1 MDAYNKLDFS
11 TKYVKILIL
20 LHTLLL
26 IMLLEFSVT
35 NFCSIKEKQTL
46 SLLKTTKNK
55 LKNNFTTITLSTGK
69 TLDVLNSAVIY
80 GANASGKSN
89 LVLALGAMLVII
101 EDSFSYQPNK
111 GVKNIEPFLLSKK
124 SANQPTE
131 FELDLIN
138 DGIRYVYGFSAT
150 QEKII
155 DEWLYQ
161 YPKGSPQNLI
171 DRQSTNQWGTMTA
184 LKGKKKAWQE
194 STKDNS
200 LFLSTAT
207 QLNSESLSIIFSAID
222 KVKHVSGELLGGFG
236 YTCHQANKSK
246 ENTQEILDFMKAA
259 DVDIE
264 NFSVLEEKVDEE
276 KIPDEVKKI
285 LKKDGEDLSKLRS
298 VKVETQHVSDDGSV
312 VSFDFE
318 DQESDGTQKLFRLAG
333 PWLNVLKNGYCLVMD
348 ELHNSLHPKL
358 VAYLVSM
365 FHNPEINKCGAQLIF
380 VTHET
385 SLLNQDTFR
394 QDQVWFC
401 EKENNATEIF
411 SLADFK
417 VRKGVDNLE
426 SAYLSGR
433 YGAVPYLK

>member
-1 MDAYNKLDFS
+1 
-11 TKYVKILIL
+11 
-20 LHTLLL
+20 
-26 IMLLEFSVT
+26 MLLEFSVT

-46 SLLKTTKNK
+46 SLLKTKKNE
-55 LKNNFTTITLSTGK
+55 LENNFITITLSTGK

-89 LVLALGAMLVII
+89 LVLALRVMLHII
-101 EDSFSYQPNK
+101 KKSFSYQLNK

-184 LKGKKKAWQE
+184 LKGKKKTWQE

-200 LFLSTAT
+200 LFLSTAA
-207 QLNSESLSIIFSAID
+207 QLNSESLSIFLSAID
-222 KVKHVSGELLGGFG
+222 KVKNVSGELLKGFR

-246 ENTQEILDFMKAA
+246 ENAQEILDFMKIA
-259 DVDIE
+259 DVGIE
-264 NFSVLEEKVDEE
+264 NFSVLEEKVEE
-276 KIPDEVKKI
+276 KIPDKVKKI
-285 LKKDGEDLSKLRS
+285 LEILEKDEKDLSKLKS
-298 VKVETQHVSDDGSV
+298 LKVETQHVSDDGSV

-318 DQESDGTQKLFRLAG
+318 DQESDGTQKLFRLSG

-365 FHNPEINKCGAQLIF
+365 FHNPEINKHGAQLIF

-385 SLLNQDTFR
+385 SLLNQDTFGK
-394 QDQVWFC
+394 DQVWFC

-417 VRKGVDNLE
+417 IRKGVDNLE